1 MQYLLSPY
9 NYDLSDPESI
19 PNLLLTHLEIVGV
32 TMLIALIIAIH
43 VGLLVARYKR
53 LYLPIITLADLL
65 YSIPGVALIG
75 VLIIVFPTGPAS
87 VLIPLVAYTQLA
99 LIRNI
104 AAAVNNVDPLLIEV
118 GHAMGMTRGQLF
130 FRVTLPLALPVI
142 IAGIRVATVTTI
154 GIASLASLAGQG
166 GLGDLVFNNLQPLDL
181 NAVTAGGILMAA
193 LAILADLL
201 LLGIQTALSRGRGAA
216 VAVA

>member
-32 TMLIALIIAIH
+32 TMLIALIIAIP

>member
-32 TMLIALIIAIH
+32 TMLIALIIAIP

-104 AAAVNNVDPLLIEV
+104 AA
-118 GHAMGMTRGQLF
+118 
-130 FRVTLPLALPVI
+130 
-142 IAGIRVATVTTI
+142 
-154 GIASLASLAGQG
+154 
-166 GLGDLVFNNLQPLDL
+166 
-181 NAVTAGGILMAA
+181 
-193 LAILADLL
+193 
-201 LLGIQTALSRGRGAA
+201 
-216 VAVA
+216 